1 MEGVKDY
8 PAMFRNKTV
17 FQIKIILLLSLVT
30 ATARATAV
38 TGLHFE
44 HRDWEL
50 ACDNTRTCRA
60 AGYQEEGKPVSMLLT
75 RKAGQN
81 TPVSIKL
88 QALLDS
94 SAEEAPQ
101 EMRLQ
106 IGELIIP
113 EIILKKEL
121 PRETATKLLAVMP
134 DAEQATLRKKDQ
146 QWQLSL
152 AGIKAVL
159 LKMDEFQG
167 RIGTPGALIRKGN
180 KPEAKVLPPI
190 PQKPLIIPPI
200 PPTTKQDKEVLTALE
215 NFFDLECEERGL
227 DLEVCK
233 ESRSVYRLSNNKLLV
248 SQLAWQAFSYNQGVS
263 FWLVNDKPPYQPE
276 RAEGDA
282 AADDEASEYEKG
294 IIYSALRGARGDCWN
309 NASWVGPARPLKR
322 PNKVLPACAEGF
334 QTAHGNCQQQSA
346 RLSTRTNN
354 LL

>member
-8 PAMFRNKTV
+8 PTMFRNKTFFQTKIV
-17 FQIKIILLLSLVT
+17 FLLILLA
-30 ATARATAV
+30 ATVQAETV
-38 TGLHFE
+38 KGISFE

-60 AGYQEEGKPVSMLLT
+60 AGYQNEGKPVSMLLT

-106 IGELIIP
+106 VGELIIP
-113 EIILKKEL
+113 EITLKKEL

-134 DAEQATLRKKDQ
+134 DAEQATLSKKDQ

-167 RIGTPGALIRKGN
+167 RIDTPGALIKKG
-180 KPEAKVLPPI
+180 KKHEAKVLPPI
-190 PQKPLIIPPI
+190 TQKTLIIPPI
-200 PPTTKQDKEVLTALE
+200 PPTTEQDKEVLTALE
-215 NFFDLECEERGL
+215 HFLDQECDKAGL
-227 DLEVCK
+227 DRENCK
-233 ESRSVYRLSNNKLLV
+233 RFRTINRVSQDTLLV
-248 SQLAWQAFSYNQGVS
+248 SQPAWQAAYNMGLS
-263 FWLVNDKPPYQPE
+263 FWLINDKPPYDPRPAQS
-276 RAEGDA
+276 
-282 AADDEASEYEKG
+282 AADTEAGASDYEQGFLSSANKG
-294 IIYSALRGARGDCWN
+294 RGMGDCWYSV
-309 NASWVGPARPLKR
+309 SWVWTGKAFEKAEEGSTGMCKGFPGGAWELPTTVSKII
-322 PNKVLPACAEGF
+322 NKNE
-334 QTAHGNCQQQSA
+334 
-346 RLSTRTNN
+346 
-354 LL
+354 